1 MGAVGGGTCEEA
13 GEAEEAQR
21 RRPVMME
28 LRCASRL
35 TQRAATQASS
45 GPSRAKPGS

>member
-1 MGAVGGGTCEEA
+1 MAAVGGGTCEEA

-35 TQRAATQASS
+35 TQRAATQARS